1 MNLAHD
7 QCKLSEQEF
16 LARMLAATTSG
27 AHESVQ
33 MWVDNGSNKAQIYES
48 LLIHYDKK
56 PSAEETKTSLYSYKV
71 ARHEDL
77 SKAEAKIMIW
87 VGTEAKA
94 VPAGPSRI
102 TFTNQEGCQALVRA
116 LPDWSK
122 IIMSNLYKSL
132 SAS

>member
-33 MWVDNGSNKAQIYES
+33 VWIDIGNNVAQVYES

-56 PSAEETKTSLYSYKV
+56 
-71 ARHEDL
+71 
-77 SKAEAKIMIW
+77 
-87 VGTEAKA
+87 
-94 VPAGPSRI
+94 
-102 TFTNQEGCQALVRA
+102 TFNRR
-116 LPDWSK
+116 S
-122 IIMSNLYKSL
+122 
-132 SAS
+132 